1 MSSPRTLLGSAIVG
15 LMLGFG
21 LSRIGFASWTEV
33 HRMFTFASLRMLLT
47 FMFAC
52 VLLVGFWRV
61 LARRGVT
68 FAPRPVHPGTIVG
81 SLLFGTGWAIAGACP
96 AIALVQLGEG
106 NVSAIAT
113 LAGILAGNALYPL
126 VHRRVFNW
134 SAASCSDS

>member
-1 MSSPRTLLGSAIVG
+1 MGRTRTLLASSVVG

-33 HRMFTFASLRMLLT
+33 HRMFTFGSLRMLLT
-47 FMFAC
+47 FGTAC
-52 VLLVGFWRV
+52 VLLVGFWR
-61 LARRGVT
+61 LLERGGVH
-68 FAPRPVHPGTIVG
+68 FAPRPIHPGTIAG
-81 SLLFGTGWAIAGACP
+81 SLLFGAGWALAGACP

-106 NVSAIAT
+106 NLSAVAT

-126 VHRRVFNW
+126 VHRRAFRW